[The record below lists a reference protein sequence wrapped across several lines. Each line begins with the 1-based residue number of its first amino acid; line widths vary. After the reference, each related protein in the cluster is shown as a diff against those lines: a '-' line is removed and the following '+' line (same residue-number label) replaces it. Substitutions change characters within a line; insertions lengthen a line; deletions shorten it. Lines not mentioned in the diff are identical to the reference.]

1 VKQIDEGT
9 GVSEE
14 RMCRGIAARDFIG
27 FSTDHFFEGLAV
39 AGRKGKKLLD

>member
-1 VKQIDEGT
+1 MKQIDEGT

-14 RMCRGIAARDFIG
+14 RMRGGIAASDFIG
-27 FSTDHFFEGLAV
+27 FSADHFFEGLAV